1 MTLERRCRIAIERS
15 SYGGGEVGKV
25 DLLGVEHSLAGHAA
39 PIGEMVHWGE
49 ERLFEQFINPE
60 TAGRSRG
67 HLGRGIGLG
76 LGIGRLRPIQRA
88 AAPTCAEPDSQYQH
102 KR

>member
-1 MTLERRCRIAIERS
+1 MTFERRRRIAVEGS

-25 DLLGVEHSLAGHAA
+25 DLLGVEHILAGHAA

-60 TAGRSRG
+60 TAGRGRG

-76 LGIGRLRPIQRA
+76 LGISRLRSFQRA
-88 AAPTCAEPDSQYQH
+88 AAPTGAKPDGHYQH